1 MAIPT
6 LDDSSTHKNRTPST
20 MDSVSS
26 SASNQPVAYSCG
38 DCGQRNDIR
47 PKEPIRCTECEAD
60 GPVRGEVDGTQ
71 ERMDWPLSV
80 LGRRP
85 SPAHF
90 LRAGILVA
98 KDIRPTTL

>member
-1 MAIPT
+1 MGDTDTDRDLVLI
-6 LDDSSTHKNRTPST
+6 LGWSTITSRLRAEERHPAKGAHSMHRVRTPNHVQAES
-20 MDSVSS
+20 
-26 SASNQPVAYSCG
+26 
-38 DCGQRNDIR
+38 
-47 PKEPIRCTECEAD
+47 EAD